1 MMAVVLSEQEIS
13 EQMRTPRNCSSH
25 FLILQLLL
33 QTCSSQQRVSAVALL
48 HKPPYWWLHP
58 LQAVCA
64 LGKYCT
70 PRTTVTTRWSLYICQ
85 LLEPY
90 ISNVTHRNHAL
101 TVPQTVCIALRFFA
115 TVCRAIHKAVG
126 ALTELVDAFVVFPGH
141 LPTQCIK
148 EGFYDIAGFPRVLGA
163 IDCTHIPISAHL
175 GENEAD
181 FGNRKAFHSLNIQM
195 TCDHQMMVS
204 SVVAK
209 WPGSVHDSR
218 RFRESLLCPKLEQ
231 GQFSG
236 VLLGERLCLSALSPD
251 PLS

>member
-58 LQAVCA
+58 LQ
-64 LGKYCT
+64 
-70 PRTTVTTRWSLYICQ
+70 
-85 LLEPY
+85 
-90 ISNVTHRNHAL
+90 
-101 TVPQTVCIALRFFA
+101 
-115 TVCRAIHKAVG
+115 VCRAIHKAVG